1 MKAMRQYIGRYWQ
14 VLEIKDSEEEF
25 SKHLELFFRSLDLL
39 NEARIKE
46 ANVIVDTKLFSNNIF
61 IILGE

>member
-1 MKAMRQYIGRYWQ
+1 M
-14 VLEIKDSEEEF
+14 EIKDSEEEF